1 MHSEFVTVMYH
12 YVREIKNSSYPGIK
26 GLEFEGFQRQLDY
39 LSSQYEIIS
48 AEQLIAFV
56 SGETP
61 DFPDNAC
68 LLTFDDGYRDH
79 FDYVLPELVKRN
91 LSGCFFPPAK
101 PIEDHS
107 LLDVNAIH
115 YILAVTED
123 VEKLSRDLLDELR
136 SRDFSET
143 YLTECRDRL
152 SEPSRYDPAEV
163 IFFKRMLQR
172 ELPFELRSEITASLF
187 EKYVGK
193 TEAEFSKELYM
204 TKEDLQE
211 LIRAGMYVGSH
222 TYHHFWLNAVDAITQ
237 EQEIDRSLKFLSDI
251 GAPTCNWIMCYPFGA
266 YNQETLE
273 ILQRKECLIG
283 FTTHVGNSIADPQR
297 ALEMSR
303 FDTNDFPQ

>member
-1 MHSEFVTVMYH
+1 MHAEFVTVMYH
-12 YVREIKNSSYPGIK
+12 YVREIQNSSYPGIK

-39 LSSQYEIIS
+39 LSSRYEIIS
-48 AEQLIAFV
+48 ADQLIACLT
-56 SGETP
+56 GDAA

-91 LSGCFFPPAK
+91 LSACFFPPAK
-101 PIEDHS
+101 PIEDHT

-115 YILAVTED
+115 YILAVAND
-123 VEKLSRDLLDELR
+123 VEQLSRDLLDELR
-136 SRDFSET
+136 KRDFSEA

-172 ELPFELRSEITASLF
+172 ELPFELRSEITTSLF

-204 TKEDLQE
+204 TTDDLKE
-211 LIRAGMYVGSH
+211 LIREGMYVGSH
-222 TYHHFWLNAVDAITQ
+222 TYHHFWLNAVDAETQ
-237 EQEIDRSLKFLSDI
+237 EQEIDRSLQFLSRI
-251 GAPTCNWIMCYPFGA
+251 GAPTRNWIMCYPYGA

-273 ILQRKECLIG
+273 ILKRKDCLLG
-283 FTTHVGNSIADPQR
+283 FTTHVGNSILDPQR
-297 ALEMSR
+297 ALELSR